1 MLGHVRVFPPPIW
14 HGLLEVY
21 DIDVFHMVTVR
32 GDVVGDVLGEGIIL
46 ICVGIFKR
54 LTHVSLSV
62 TSISVWEPSWSAWR
76 RR

>member
-1 MLGHVRVFPPPIW
+1 MLGHVRLFPPPLW
-14 HGLLEVY
+14 HGHLEVY
-21 DIDVFHMVTVR
+21 DINVFYTVTVH
-32 GDVVGDVLGEGIIL
+32 GDVVGDVSGEGIIL

-62 TSISVWEPSWSAWR
+62 TSIRVWEPSWSAWR